1 MSLVR
6 ARSSYLRFVMLT
18 ISILAV
24 LLACQM
30 VVPDEEDERQLVPQS
45 FVEGAGSE
53 QTLSSGIPIAPTAA
67 VNDLEDRVMRLYEQA
82 GPGVVNITSRTI
94 NYDFF
99 WNPVPQEGSGSGF
112 VFDRQ
117 GNIVTNF
124 HVVESA
130 SELHVTFSDGTIAQA
145 EVVGID
151 PSNDL
156 AVIRADLNAS
166 RLKSLPLGDSDDLR
180 VGRFVVAIGNPFG
193 LEQTLTTGVVSSL
206 GRIIQSPDGR
216 FIGEIIQTDAA
227 INPGNSG
234 GPLLDLEGNVVG
246 VNSAIV
252 SPSRASAGI
261 GFAIPANTVRRVVP
275 ELIAKGRYPHPW
287 LGITPITIGPNLAS
301 ALNRAGARV
310 PPGGG
315 VLVAE
320 VLRRGPA
327 HRADIRGAQQI
338 VRVGN
343 YRVPLGGDFILSI
356 NEDSVRDRRDLNVIL
371 ETQTRVGERA
381 TLTIWREGRTQ
392 EVEVVLEERPDRR
405 RR

>member
-1 MSLVR
+1 M
-6 ARSSYLRFVMLT
+6 M
-18 ISILAV
+18 
-24 LLACQM
+24 M
-30 VVPDEEDERQLVPQS
+30 PDERHNANLVPPS
-45 FVEGAGSE
+45 SVEGAGGEETHSNVR
-53 QTLSSGIPIAPTAA
+53 PAAPPPQ
-67 VNDLEDRVMRLYEQA
+67 VSDLEDQVMRLYEDA
-82 GPGVVNITSRTI
+82 GPGVVNITSRSI
-94 NYDFF
+94 SYDFF
-99 WNPVPQEGSGSGF
+99 WNAVPQEGSGSGF
-112 VFDRQ
+112 VYDRQ

-124 HVVESA
+124 HVVEGA
-130 SELHVTFSDGTIAQA
+130 SELQVTFSDGTIGQA

-156 AVIRADLNAS
+156 AVIKADVSAS
-166 RLKSLPLGDSDDLR
+166 RLKSLSLGDSDELR

-206 GRIIQSPDGR
+206 GRMIESPDGR

-234 GPLLDLEGNVVG
+234 GPLLDLAGNVIG

-275 ELIAKGRYPHPW
+275 ELIARGRYPHPW
-287 LGITPITIGPNLAS
+287 LGITPISIGPNLAS

-320 VLRRGPA
+320 VVRRGPA
-327 HRADIRGAQQI
+327 HRANIRGAQQI
-338 VRVGN
+338 VRIGN

-356 NEDSVRDRRDLNVIL
+356 NDDVIKDRRDLNVIL
-371 ETQTRVGERA
+371 ETRTRVGERA
-381 TLTIWREGRTQ
+381 TLTIWREGRTMD
-392 EVEVVLEERPDRR
+392 VDVVLGERPDRIR
-405 RR
+405 R